1 MNQIEP
7 VTPEQIRLTDTG
19 LEFAPGVTRE
29 DWVRVGEQLSAACKR
44 MQFAIGDW
52 MVYGDNTFSGQR
64 EMFGEMG
71 RGVSSTIYD
80 IAADITGL
88 DRQTL
93 RDYAY
98 VARNVP
104 PSLRK
109 DALEYGHYK
118 VLAKL
123 PEPKRREWIA
133 LATQAATSDDS
144 RAPSI
149 GQLRHSVRACASRPR
164 LLTREEILAS
174 ATPKIP
180 AGAEPCVNRLMR
192 ELREIER
199 CGVLDDPVKVRE
211 VEKLLIPLIRWYQ
224 GLSACGPSG
233 IKHSTRS

>member
-7 VTPEQIRLTDTG
+7 ATPEQIRLTDTG
-19 LEFAPGVTRE
+19 LEFAPGVTRD
-29 DWVRVGEQLSAACKR
+29 DWVRVGEQLAAACKR

-71 RGVSSTIYD
+71 RSVSSTIYD

-104 PSLRK
+104 PSLRN

-123 PEPKRREWIA
+123 PEPEQREWIA
-133 LATQAATSDDS
+133 LATQA
-144 RAPSI
+144 APSI
-149 GQLRHSVRACASRPR
+149 GQLRHSVRTCASRPR
-164 LLTREEILAS
+164 LLSREEILAS

-180 AGAEPCVNRLMR
+180 AGPEPCVNRLMR

-199 CGVLDDPVKVRE
+199 SGVLEDPVKVRFLKQ
-211 VEKLLIPLIRWYQ
+211 VLTPL
-224 GLSACGPSG
+224 
-233 IKHSTRS
+233 HSWMQTHL